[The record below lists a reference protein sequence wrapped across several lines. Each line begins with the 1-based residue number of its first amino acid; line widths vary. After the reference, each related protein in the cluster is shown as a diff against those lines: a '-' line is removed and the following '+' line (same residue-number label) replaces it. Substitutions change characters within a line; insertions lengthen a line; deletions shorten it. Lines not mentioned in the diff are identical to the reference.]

1 MVQQYEKAYLD
12 AREVLYFRGKKVAK
26 PTFGE
31 DGFRYCPVDG
41 FLLTDHGVFKEAWGD
56 QLADEI
62 LRELTEI
69 DSFQRCCSE
78 CDPIWLRFTDANPNM
93 STLSL
98 D

>member
-26 PTFGE
+26 PTVGE

-41 FLLTDHGVFKEAWGD
+41 FLLTDRGVFKEAWGD

-62 LRELTEI
+62 LREQTE
-69 DSFQRCCSE
+69 
-78 CDPIWLRFTDANPNM
+78 NPENPWWRQC
-93 STLSL
+93 
-98 D
+98 